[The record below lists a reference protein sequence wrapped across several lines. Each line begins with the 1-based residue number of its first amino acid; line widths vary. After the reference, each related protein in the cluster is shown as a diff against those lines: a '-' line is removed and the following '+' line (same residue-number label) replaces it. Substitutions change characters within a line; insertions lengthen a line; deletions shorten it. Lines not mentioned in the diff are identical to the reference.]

1 MEQIE
6 EQGAIVFRLTKEEV
20 LELCKPG
27 TGPDTCIWLLAGPNG
42 FDCHYFARPTALCRR
57 WIDGQ
62 TVAKRNG
69 CELVKSKR
77 LSMKQVEADTLADI
91 INQKRV

>member
-6 EQGAIVFRLTKEEV
+6 EEGAIVFRLTKEEV

-27 TGPDTCIWLLAGPNG
+27 AGSDTCIWLMVGPKG

-69 CELVKSKR
+69 CELVKSKK
-77 LSMKQVEADTLADI
+77 LPMKQVEADTLADL
-91 INQKRV
+91 INQQ

>member
-1 MEQIE
+1 MKQSE
-6 EQGAIVFRLTKEEV
+6 EQGAIVFKLTREEV

-27 TGPDTCIWLLAGPNG
+27 AGQDTCIWLLVGPNG

-69 CELVKSKR
+69 CELVKSKK
-77 LSMKQVEADTLADI
+77 LPVKQVEADTLADLI
-91 INQKRV
+91 T